1 MNRLISVVIPVY
13 NAEEYIGKCLD
24 SVLAQTYTDF
34 EIVVVNDCT
43 PDGSM
48 AIVEQYAAK
57 DTRIRVVEN
66 AKNSGTMQT
75 RGNGCKEA
83 KGEFIFNLDADD
95 TIRPNALE
103 ILMKK
108 QIETNADIVVG
119 GLVFHKANGSVI
131 EYRAKM
137 PSSMAVEDTL
147 HALVREDV
155 PISVCAKLIRR
166 SLLTDNE
173 YRYFPNM
180 VIREDTCLIFQMVFF
195 AKCIAYINEFVYDCA
210 DNPNSCTHVRYTIL
224 EIENIITS
232 RRLMLDVCKPYP
244 QLMSDLD
251 SVVTF
256 SLLRLYCHPV
266 PKKEIKKLLVKYGLE
281 NYATWCHGW
290 KVLTLRRFLSTYISA
305 LLKRVV

>member
-1 MNRLISVVIPVY
+1 
-13 NAEEYIGKCLD
+13 
-24 SVLAQTYTDF
+24 
-34 EIVVVNDCT
+34 
-43 PDGSM
+43 M

-119 GLVFHKANGSVI
+119 GLVFHKASGSVI

-147 HALVREDV
+147 QALVREDV

-210 DNPNSCTHVRYTIL
+210 DNPNSCTHVRYTTL

-244 QLMSDLD
+244 QLKSDLD
-251 SVVTF
+251 KVVTF